1 MFLISP
7 ARATMSWRKSLP
19 PPPAEVTNPTSRSW
33 SSSPGLTSPP
43 RSTASRRTTPPPRE
57 KDTFFHKKERTS
69 ERKKERKMLRKESW
83 LHVRM
88 IWSISGGCSSGS
100 FCVCDIAEWG
110 KKEEKDFRENASL
123 EGRRLRPRELFDLWK
138 KNTCHQFVLQPLF
151 S

>member
-57 KDTFFHKKERTS
+57 KDTFFSQKRTN